1 MRVDVKPR
9 LILWACER
17 AGRSVDSLAQQQSFR
32 KSPAW
37 VRGEASPTLRQLEHF
52 SKATHTPFGYF
63 FLPQPPKESV
73 PIPDLRT
80 IGNEHIGR
88 PAPTGMVPRVCAV
101 YGGQP
106 VAVRRFRHV
115 AERHYCGC
123 PEDQEGRLL
132 SFFYCLSEVFE
143 VSFKASVTDGLVNP

>member
-63 FLPQPPKESV
+63 FYLNRRKSLCQFLIFVLSATNISGVQPRQEWYQEFARSMGDSPLPFV
-73 PIPDLRT
+73 
-80 IGNEHIGR
+80 G
-88 PAPTGMVPRVCAV
+88 
-101 YGGQP
+101 
-106 VAVRRFRHV
+106 
-115 AERHYCGC
+115 
-123 PEDQEGRLL
+123 
-132 SFFYCLSEVFE
+132 
-143 VSFKASVTDGLVNP
+143 SVTLQSDIIAVARRIRKGVY